1 MQIPEMV
8 SYDGMKDNTVFYDR
22 YDNFFNTFNN
32 VPKLLTQLA
41 QHPFVLAIQLTHFL
55 LLWHKMHTVNTNV
68 KCLNLFYTLAQPR
81 PKQCNCT
88 AKFTNVFT
96 LYVRTDNIMF

>member
-8 SYDGMKDNTVFYDR
+8 SYDGMKDITVFYDR

-41 QHPFVLAIQLTHFL
+41 QHPSV
-55 LLWHKMHTVNTNV
+55 
-68 KCLNLFYTLAQPR
+68 
-81 PKQCNCT
+81 
-88 AKFTNVFT
+88 
-96 LYVRTDNIMF
+96 